1 MVGSYLNHFS
11 YWRGDMVIGKVGIKC
26 GKSGNESG
34 LVGVRLLEIIRPSF
48 QIGQSHFPFSETAA
62 AAAIDSVT
70 VASFCRLSRTTVS
83 AKSLVSS
90 SVFPSGTST
99 IYDSSTTVHKPPPLS
114 RSDSPNSVTDA
125 VLAADDGESG
135 DPLFFVEYVE
145 PLGAGARRKAGDDSN
160 LAKAADA
167 NLAAFHNGAAADK
180 VFVYLR
186 AVESANHRPDG
197 RCRSPDPLRDQGG
210 ALTGA

>member
-1 MVGSYLNHFS
+1 M
-11 YWRGDMVIGKVGIKC
+11 
-26 GKSGNESG
+26 
-34 LVGVRLLEIIRPSF
+34 
-48 QIGQSHFPFSETAA
+48 
-62 AAAIDSVT
+62 DSVT

-180 VFVYLR
+180 GKGTVAGVTPPGSTSGLTYSDPIGKNGKER
-186 AVESANHRPDG
+186 IWGG
-197 RCRSPDPLRDQGG
+197 RRKF
-210 ALTGA
+210 